1 MTTSTAS
8 AITAPPPLAAP
19 KLRQRRP
26 MRLFYLGVILLVVCG
41 LAGGWLY
48 SRGGQTISVVTTR
61 ATLKPGT
68 PITADQ
74 LATVQLPAG
83 TALSLIPAE
92 KLTNV
97 IGKYPTS
104 VVPGGALLTPTMI
117 TDNLNPPAGQTLVGV
132 GLKAGQLPA
141 RGLLGGDRVRI
152 VITAAP
158 TGGLGTYDFL
168 WTPGGQTTATAT
180 GLCPGNYTVLITDQ
194 PSGCD
199 TLVPVVITAPLP
211 IIPNLTITDASCSD
225 VCDGTVVCFPQGGTG
240 AYTFLW
246 APGAIIGQGTPTASN
261 LCPGNYTVLITDAA
275 GCDTLVP
282 FTINAPPAIVPDTS
296 WTDVTCAGLCDG
308 TANAPAVGG
317 TGLLIYVW
325 SPAVAG
331 QGTPFATQL
340 CAGNYSVTI
349 SDVNGCD
356 TTVTFTIAEPPPIT
370 AVPTITNA
378 SCNGTCDGA
387 ADVLVSGGT

>member
-158 TGGLGTYDFL
+158 TGGNPTNAQAVGTS
-168 WTPGGQTTATAT
+168 W
-180 GLCPGNYTVLITDQ
+180 
-194 PSGCD
+194 S
-199 TLVPVVITAPLP
+199 
-211 IIPNLTITDASCSD
+211 
-225 VCDGTVVCFPQGGTG
+225 GTVVSTG
-240 AYTFLW
+240 ATTSTGITTVDILVD
-246 APGAIIGQGTPTASN
+246 QGVAA
-261 LCPGNYTVLITDAA
+261 TVAAAA
-275 GCDTLVP
+275 G
-282 FTINAPPAIVPDTS
+282 
-296 WTDVTCAGLCDG
+296 
-308 TANAPAVGG
+308 
-317 TGLLIYVW
+317 
-325 SPAVAG
+325 
-331 QGTPFATQL
+331 
-340 CAGNYSVTI
+340 AGNVAVI
-349 SDVNGCD
+349 LD
-356 TTVTFTIAEPPPIT
+356 TPA
-370 AVPTITNA
+370 
-378 SCNGTCDGA
+378 G
-387 ADVLVSGGT
+387 